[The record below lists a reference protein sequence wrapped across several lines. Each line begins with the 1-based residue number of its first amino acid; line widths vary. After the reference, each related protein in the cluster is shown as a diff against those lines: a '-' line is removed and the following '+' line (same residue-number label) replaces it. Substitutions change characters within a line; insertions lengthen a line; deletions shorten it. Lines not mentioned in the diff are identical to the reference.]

1 MTVEKTRNDGGE
13 QRKLFLLPAS
23 SLQFLPRRH
32 PLCPPVL
39 QSNAGFG
46 HRSGT
51 QVKKLASTKG
61 FLLVGILFTTM
72 AKQIGAYASVL
83 SMQVSGRAIRN
94 RMLVLHARLGAES
107 AIEAAIRKL
116 NDSSALETY
125 GTGGTQND
133 CDGTAAA
140 VNDAPVLSAGTYLV
154 EAISDSST
162 ITDVYKVNWGVNMDL
177 SASLLLSQSQWVAD
191 AANRS
196 NAGYPD
202 HGVGSN
208 VYSTSANATGY
219 MAKCLTR
226 TSQRLLRAE
235 ANVVKV
241 GYETAQPAIT
251 RRVAAIV
258 VIDPLCSEPG
268 SGVPPFPG
276 CQVEVVHWY
285 EE

>member
-1 MTVEKTRNDGGE
+1 M
-13 QRKLFLLPAS
+13 
-23 SLQFLPRRH
+23 
-32 PLCPPVL
+32 
-39 QSNAGFG
+39 
-46 HRSGT
+46 
-51 QVKKLASTKG
+51 KKLASTKG

-72 AKQIGAYASVL
+72 ALLIGAYASVM
-83 SMQVSGRAIRN
+83 SMQVSNRAIRN

-107 AIEAAIRKL
+107 AIEAAIRQL
-116 NDSSALETY
+116 NLSSTLTNE
-125 GTGGTQND
+125 GTAGTQND
-133 CDGTAAA
+133 CDGTLAA
-140 VNDAPVLSAGTYLV
+140 VNDAPELSAGSYLV

-162 ITDVYKVNWGVNMDL
+162 IATVYQVNWGVNMDL

-191 AANRS
+191 AINRT

-208 VYSTSANATGY
+208 IYINSANATGY
-219 MAKCLTR
+219 MAKCLNR

-258 VIDPLCSEPG
+258 VIDPLCAISG

-276 CQVEVVHWY
+276 CKVEVVHWY

>member
-1 MTVEKTRNDGGE
+1 MD
-13 QRKLFLLPAS
+13 
-23 SLQFLPRRH
+23 
-32 PLCPPVL
+32 PLAL
-39 QSNAGFG
+39 ATQAG
-46 HRSGT
+46 HK
-51 QVKKLASTKG
+51 VKKLASTKG
-61 FLLVGILFTTM
+61 FLLVGILFTTL
-72 AKQIGAYASVL
+72 ALLIGAYASVM
-83 SMQVSGRAIRN
+83 SMQVSNRAIRN

-107 AIEAAIRKL
+107 AIEAGIRQL
-116 NDSSALETY
+116 NSELNSTLASY
-125 GTGGTQND
+125 GTAGTQND

-140 VNDAPVLSAGTYLV
+140 VNDAPELSAGSYLV

-162 ITDVYKVNWGVNMDL
+162 IADVYQVNWGVNMDL

-208 VYSTSANATGY
+208 IYSNSANATGY
-219 MAKCLTR
+219 MAKCLNR

-258 VIDPLCSEPG
+258 VIDPLCAIAG

-276 CQVEVVHWY
+276 CKVEVVHWY